1 MVSKSLASR
10 RCPAFSRSAFSRG
23 KPRGTAIRWLAV
35 GWDSSFANRTAIRF
49 HRVFPNESR
58 NGNTGVSLPAAG
70 EHGGRAWRPLVRPR
84 SWQRDAGGEG
94 IGRPEAKGARE
105 RERERERCRKLPFI
119 CEVREGRLRVTVVL
133 LKNTMKMAW
142 QPQEEGLRQILT
154 LLKESQSPDTATQRA
169 VQQVSFRLT
178 AKMRD
183 PRASCPPVFVSCDVV
198 CRRSP
203 IRGPRGVKRE

>member
-35 GWDSSFANRTAIRF
+35 AGILVSRT
-49 HRVFPNESR
+49 
-58 NGNTGVSLPAAG
+58 G
-70 EHGGRAWRPLVRPR
+70 PR
-84 SWQRDAGGEG
+84 SGFVEFFRTNHETETRESPFPPRASTVEG
-94 IGRPEAKGARE
+94 RGAPSCDHGPGRGTQGTRGSVDRRRRGRE
-105 RERERERCRKLPFI
+105 KERERERCRKLPFI

-183 PRASCPPVFVSCDVV
+183 PRASCPPVLVSCRVMWCV
-198 CRRSP
+198 AARP
-203 IRGPRGVKRE
+203 YVAPAE